1 MCNPVGFSIFT
12 PLCNHYLYLLPE
24 HFHHHKKKPDTSP
37 PQSPPPA
44 LPSPWQPLVCF
55 LSSCIWLF
63 RTFCFLAVVC
73 FELLLYSG
81 IIQRVASV
89 FGFPHLAE
97 GFRGPSPTVVC
108 VSPSFLPVRNN
119 CSIVR
124 TDHILSVRSSVFTL
138 RYYKSCCYTS
148 FAVNIGV

>member
-1 MCNPVGFSIFT
+1 MQSLPLPPSRTFPSPQKEARYLSPPVPPASPAQSLAT
-12 PLCNHYLYLLPE
+12 ASLLPVLM
-24 HFHHHKKKPDTSP
+24 HLAIPD
-37 PQSPPPA
+37 
-44 LPSPWQPLVCF
+44 
-55 LSSCIWLF
+55 ILF
-63 RTFCFLAVVC
+63 FGCWWWFVC
-73 FELLLYSG
+73 FELLYSG